1 MLEGCHSS
9 FWMSCDFFCSFYGQE
24 NMSIERE
31 VQASELSFGSHASF
45 LVGETLILGPG
56 EAHG

>member
-1 MLEGCHSS
+1 
-9 FWMSCDFFCSFYGQE
+9 
-24 NMSIERE
+24 MSIERE